1 MAHRFKESRNEQ
13 LVRLDAK
20 LVCISKVAFKL
31 RGSPVDGLHCV
42 DPFRRKFR
50 AGRSR
55 GNEGNGPMVKE
66 LVNSI
71 QAKGL
76 PRELLDILPRSKPKV
91 STLMEKLGVKPSQF
105 DGMR

>member
-1 MAHRFKESRNEQ
+1 
-13 LVRLDAK
+13 
-20 LVCISKVAFKL
+20 
-31 RGSPVDGLHCV
+31 
-42 DPFRRKFR
+42 
-50 AGRSR
+50 
-55 GNEGNGPMVKE
+55 MVKE